1 MNRLTRTA
9 ALAAALMAT
18 CLLAP
23 GTTAHAASGGAA
35 GADWLSLTVTR
46 PGTTGGGTRAA
57 LLLCDPPQ
65 GHPKAAEACAELGA
79 VDGDFGRLGDS
90 GTICSLIYA
99 PVTAHAHGRWNDRR
113 IDHERTYANEC
124 ELRAGTGAVFALDG

>member
-9 ALAAALMAT
+9 ALAATLMAT

-23 GTTAHAASGGAA
+23 GTTAHAASG
-35 GADWLSLTVTR
+35 DWLSLTVTR

-65 GHPKAAEACAELGA
+65 GHPKAAEACAELLA
-79 VDGDFGRLGDS
+79 ADGDFSRLGDKD
-90 GTICSLIYA
+90 TLCPLIYA
-99 PVTAHAHGRWNDRR
+99 PVRASAHGRWHGKQ
-113 IDHERTYANEC
+113 IDFERTYGNACQLGAE
-124 ELRAGTGAVFALDG
+124 TGSVFALEG

>member
-1 MNRLTRTA
+1 MNRPARTA

-23 GTTAHAASGGAA
+23 GPTAHAASG
-35 GADWLSLTVTR
+35 DWLSLAVTR

-65 GHPKAAEACAELGA
+65 GHPKAAEACAELA
-79 VDGDFGRLGDS
+79 TAEGDFSRLGDPDML
-90 GTICSLIYA
+90 CPLIYA
-99 PVTAHAHGRWNDRR
+99 PVRARAQGLWHGKQ
-113 IDHERTYANEC
+113 IDYERTFGNAC
-124 ELRAGTGAVFALDG
+124 QLRAETGDVFALEG

>member
-9 ALAAALMAT
+9 ALAATLMAT

-23 GTTAHAASGGAA
+23 GTTAHAASG
-35 GADWLSLTVTR
+35 DWLSLTVTR

-65 GHPKAAEACAELGA
+65 GHPKAIEACAELA
-79 VDGDFGRLGDS
+79 ATDGDFSRLGDPD
-90 GTICSLIYA
+90 TLCPLIYA
-99 PVTAHAHGRWNDRR
+99 PVRAHAHGRWNGRP
-113 IDHERTYANEC
+113 IEFERTFGNAC
-124 ELRAGTGAVFALDG
+124 QLRAESGDVFALEG

>member
-23 GTTAHAASGGAA
+23 GTTAHAASG
-35 GADWLSLTVTR
+35 DWLSLTLTR
-46 PGTTGGGTRAA
+46 PGTTGGGTRTA

-65 GHPKAAEACAELGA
+65 GHPKAAEVCAELSA
-79 VDGDFGRLGDS
+79 AEGDFSRLGDS
-90 GTICSLIYA
+90 ATLCPLIYA
-99 PVTAHAHGRWNDRR
+99 PVRASAHGRWNGKPVAYDR
-113 IDHERTYANEC
+113 TFGNAC
-124 ELRAGTGAVFALDG
+124 ELGAATGSVFALEG

>member
-9 ALAAALMAT
+9 ALAATLMAT

-23 GTTAHAASGGAA
+23 GTTAHAASG
-35 GADWLSLTVTR
+35 DWLSLTVTR

-65 GHPKAAEACAELGA
+65 GHPKAAEACAELA
-79 VDGDFGRLGDS
+79 AADGDFSRLSDPD
-90 GTICSLIYA
+90 TLCPLIYA
-99 PVTAHAHGRWNDRR
+99 PVRAHAQGRWNGRP
-113 IDHERTYANEC
+113 IEFERTFGNAC
-124 ELRAGTGAVFALDG
+124 QLRAETGDVFALEG

>member
-18 CLLAP
+18 CLLTPGAP
-23 GTTAHAASGGAA
+23 AHAAPPGA
-35 GADWLSLTVTR
+35 ADWLSLTVTR

-65 GHPKAAEACAELGA
+65 GHPKAPQACAELDA
-79 VDGDFGRLGDS
+79 AEGDFSRLADPAA
-90 GTICSLIYA
+90 ICPLIYA
-99 PVTAHAHGRWNDRR
+99 PVTARAHGRWNGHPADF
-113 IDHERTYANEC
+113 ERTYGNAC
-124 ELRAGTGAVFALDG
+124 ELRAATGAVFALDD

>member
-9 ALAAALMAT
+9 ALAATLMAT

-23 GTTAHAASGGAA
+23 GTTAHAASG
-35 GADWLSLTVTR
+35 DWLSLTVTR

-65 GHPKAAEACAELGA
+65 GHPKAAEACAELIA
-79 VDGDFGRLGDS
+79 AEGDFGRLGDRD
-90 GTICSLIYA
+90 TLCPLIYA
-99 PVTAHAHGRWNDRR
+99 PVRASAQGSWHGKR
-113 IDHERTYANEC
+113 IDFERTYGNAC
-124 ELRAGTGAVFALDG
+124 EMGAETGSVFALEG